1 MSCIAI
7 HHPEK
12 CRHCG
17 ACSEIVNCPGAEEL
31 ICIGCGACVLTCPYQ
46 ALELL
51 EAPREREVTIEVN
64 GKLAAVPE
72 QISVKDALIEASYP
86 LALSP
91 QESGLFAPC
100 EAGGCWSCAVEIDG
114 VVKPACRTIVR
125 KGMKIRTGLPE
136 EYVPRRIILNFQG
149 HPMGGVGTPRHSRGN
164 NGFYLE
170 AVCFT
175 AGCNLRC
182 PSCQNWPITYMGQ
195 GEALTPQEAA
205 RRLTTVRESLELSRM
220 TVSGGESTLN
230 RAWLTLFLKEM
241 RGLNPDPEARFHID
255 TNGSLLT
262 HDYID
267 ELVDAGMTDIGID
280 LKALETDTFMRIT
293 GLSNR
298 DLAENYRET
307 AWKAVRYL
315 IHNYSEKIFVGVGIP
330 YNRAFT
336 SPSKISRMG
345 QKLLEI
351 APSLQVTVL
360 NYRSAFRSNI
370 VKPEDM
376 EMMAIRDVLQ
386 DMGLKNVVV
395 QTTAGNIGP

>member
-1 MSCIAI
+1 
-7 HHPEK
+7 
-12 CRHCG
+12 
-17 ACSEIVNCPGAEEL
+17 
-31 ICIGCGACVLTCPYQ
+31 
-46 ALELL
+46 
-51 EAPREREVTIEVN
+51 
-64 GKLAAVPE
+64 
-72 QISVKDALIEASYP
+72 
-86 LALSP
+86 
-91 QESGLFAPC
+91 
-100 EAGGCWSCAVEIDG
+100 
-114 VVKPACRTIVR
+114 
-125 KGMKIRTGLPE
+125 
-136 EYVPRRIILNFQG
+136 
-149 HPMGGVGTPRHSRGN
+149 
-164 NGFYLE
+164 
-170 AVCFT
+170 
-175 AGCNLRC
+175 
-182 PSCQNWPITYMGQ
+182 
-195 GEALTPQEAA
+195 LTPEEAA